1 MDEKQIEGVIPTTLK
16 QAPFK
21 KGGVQ
26 TTAQVNF
33 VCFSVLIILNAK
45 IERYVRTE
53 KLVLE
58 QLNRET
64 RYCANDK
71 KKKKKKKKKK
81 NEHSYVLTN
90 WCRIF
95 HIKAA
100 T

>member
-1 MDEKQIEGVIPTTLK
+1 MDEKQIEGVISTTLK
-16 QAPFK
+16 QALFK
-21 KGGVQ
+21 RGGVQ

-71 KKKKKKKKKK
+71 KQN
-81 NEHSYVLTN
+81 NEHRY
-90 WCRIF
+90 
-95 HIKAA
+95 
-100 T
+100 

>member
-1 MDEKQIEGVIPTTLK
+1 MDEKQTEGVISTTLK
-16 QAPFK
+16 QALFK

-53 KLVLE
+53 MLVLE

-71 KKKKKKKKKK
+71 KQN

-95 HIKAA
+95 HIRAA

>member
-1 MDEKQIEGVIPTTLK
+1 MDEKQIEGVISTTLK
-16 QAPFK
+16 QALFK
-21 KGGVQ
+21 RGGVQ

-58 QLNRET
+58 QMNRET

-71 KKKKKKKKKK
+71 KQN
-81 NEHSYVLTN
+81 NEHSHVLN

-95 HIKAA
+95 HIRAA

>member
-1 MDEKQIEGVIPTTLK
+1 MDEKQIEGIISTTLK

-71 KKKKKKKKKK
+71 KKKTTSIGINKLVQDV
-81 NEHSYVLTN
+81 SYKSRGIT
-90 WCRIF
+90 
-95 HIKAA
+95 KP
-100 T
+100 TK